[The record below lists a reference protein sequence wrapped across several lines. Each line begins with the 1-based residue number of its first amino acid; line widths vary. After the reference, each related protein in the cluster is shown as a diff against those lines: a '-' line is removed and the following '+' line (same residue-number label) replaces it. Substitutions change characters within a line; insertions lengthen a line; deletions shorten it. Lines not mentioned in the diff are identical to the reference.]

1 MRNVIL
7 VAALSVLISGCS
19 DPVPPSPSHVTSF
32 GKHEQSL
39 YEQFT
44 TRADLSLSG
53 GVLTV
58 KGKDGVSSWIF
69 NGEAWVMNDGGEMT
83 SVDEHGG
90 VVLRLHL
97 HSSGDLIFSYQASHY
112 FGGNYCMDTGT
123 VVIPKSF
130 VVVR

>member
-1 MRNVIL
+1 MIL
-7 VAALSVLISGCS
+7 VAALSVFVSGCS
-19 DPVPPSPSHVTSF
+19 DPVPPSTSHEISL
-32 GKHEQSL
+32 GKQEQHL
-39 YEQFT
+39 YQEFT

-58 KGKDGVSSWIF
+58 KGKDGMSSWIF

-83 SVDEHGG
+83 SVDEQGG

-112 FGGNYCMDTGT
+112 FGGNSSMDTGT